1 MNIVQLHE
9 RVRFW
14 IDSVASTRFEVSDI
28 NNAINIAIESKI
40 LETYDQ
46 VRPMNRS
53 DSFQRTQRCRD
64 ILGPVVKKATQST
77 SGFTISDNQISIA
90 ATTDYNILL
99 SLTVTLGSQQIE
111 CIPQTYDRKNKAW
124 RNPFRVKRM
133 TPSPLV
139 YYIEVDGGI
148 EILHAHTADP
158 TVFELYYLKKPRLV
172 SWGTEYLT
180 GHDFTIGNVVYAVE
194 NTVYNGSSYVPG
206 DEITIVAGHLQITSG
221 NVIFG
226 YTDCELR
233 SLVHEEISRRAAINC
248 LMIAGQSDKAKL
260 LREEITAA

>member
-14 IDSVASTRFEVSDI
+14 VDSVASTRFEVSDI
-28 NNAINIAIESKI
+28 NNALNTAIESKI

-46 VRPMNRS
+46 VRPMNQS

-64 ILGPVVKKATQST
+64 ILGPVVKKATQAT
-77 SGFTISDNQISIA
+77 SGFTIAGNQISIA
-90 ATTDYNILL
+90 ATSDYNLL
-99 SLTVTLGSQQIE
+99 LAITVTLGTQQVE
-111 CIPQTYDRKNKAW
+111 CIPQTYDRKNRAW
-124 RNPFRVKRM
+124 RNPFRVPRI
-133 TPSPLV
+133 TPSPLA

-148 EILHAHTADP
+148 EILHAQTANP

-172 SWGTEYLT
+172 SWGTEYAT

-194 NTVYNGSSYVPG
+194 DTVYNAVSYVPG

-233 SLVHEEISRRAAINC
+233 SLVHEEIARRAAINC
-248 LMIAGQSDKAKL
+248 LMVAGQSDKAKL

>member
-14 IDSVASTRFEVSDI
+14 VDSVATTRFEVSDI
-28 NNAINIAIESKI
+28 NNALMTAIESKI

-46 VRPMNRS
+46 TRPMNRS

-64 ILGPVVKKATQST
+64 ILGPVVKKATQAT
-77 SGFTISDNQISIA
+77 SGFTISSNQISIA
-90 ATTDYNILL
+90 ASSDYNLL
-99 SLTVTLGSQQIE
+99 LALTVTLGTQQVE
-111 CIPQTYDRKNKAW
+111 CIPQTYDRKNRAW

-148 EILHAHTADP
+148 EILHAYTSNP
-158 TVFELYYLKKPRLV
+158 TIFELYYLKKPTSI
-172 SWGTEYLT
+172 SWGTEFDST
-180 GHDFTIGNVVYAVE
+180 KVFTIGNIVYAVE
-194 NTVYNGSSYVPG
+194 NTVYNAVSYVPG
-206 DEITIVAGHLQITSG
+206 DAITIVAGHLQITSG